1 MTRYTFSFILLLVLL
16 ACNSVTTPKYRT
28 AKQKYTAAEL
38 YAQPT
43 YNDDGTINAVI
54 EIPAGTSTKIE
65 YDTETASFRPDQLD
79 DHDRVIDFLPYVAN
93 YGFVPGTY
101 MDPARGGDGDALD
114 ILVLGESQ
122 PTGTLLRV
130 RPIALLN
137 LTDAG
142 EIDTKLVAMPAD
154 SSLQTMRIDS
164 FKDLLI
170 NYDGAKRIIET
181 WFVSYKG
188 LGKVTLNGWQD
199 GQAAEQEVRKWK
211 VEKAE

>member
-1 MTRYTFSFILLLVLL
+1 MKHLLLLLL
-16 ACNSVTTPKYRT
+16 ATVTLACQQAPKYRT

-43 YNDDGTINAVI
+43 YNDDGSVNMVV

-65 YDTETASFRPDQLD
+65 YDTENERFAPDRID
-79 DHDRVIDFLPYVAN
+79 DKDRVIDFLPYVAN

-114 ILVLGESQ
+114 ILLLGEAQ
-122 PTGTLLRV
+122 PTGTLVRV
-130 RPIALLN
+130 KPIALLN
-137 LTDAG
+137 LVDKG
-142 EIDTKLVAMPAD
+142 EIDTKLVAMPVDTA
-154 SSLQTMRIDS
+154 LQTMRIDS

-181 WFVSYKG
+181 WFLSYKG

-199 GQAAEQEVRKWK
+199 GQAAEQEIEKWL
-211 VEKAE
+211 VEKAR